1 MAGSSPLESFTGFF
15 EGPYHEQ
22 VKALEGTNPDSRT
35 LRIDWRDLDDYDPS
49 LADDFL
55 ESPANLRDVASEGIR
70 NADGVDLLG
79 ATIRLYNL
87 PDHRQYRVG
96 KYRTRQLGKLLSVR
110 GKVVDMD
117 GVQPYTERA
126 AFECHI
132 CGSLVRMPQSY
143 GDMLKPSSCPE
154 CDHGNPGFRFNRE
167 QSELVDLQKIV
178 IIPPD
183 SNLEDPPAAIA
194 FLKND
199 LCDMVGPG
207 DLVTVNGIYETF
219 DGQSESTLSTYI
231 EALDLD
237 ITERT
242 EIDTY
247 GASEIREFIMDTL
260 TDEIEA
266 ADEWA
271 VDRSVVADAV
281 VESHGVRREE
291 VNDQIDYLIDE
302 NTVGEEGSKLFDI

>member
-1 MAGSSPLESFTGFF
+1 MPHDDPLEAFQEFF
-15 EGPYHEQ
+15 AGPYHET
-22 VKALEGTNPDSRT
+22 VSDLADAYPSEES
-35 LRIDWRDLDDYDPS
+35 LRIDWGELSAFDQHLANEFIDRPDRMRDFAAEALNKSDIGVVG
-49 LADDFL
+49 
-55 ESPANLRDVASEGIR
+55 ANIR
-70 NADGVDLLG
+70 V
-79 ATIRLYNL
+79 YNL
-87 PDHRQYRVG
+87 PESQAYRVG
-96 KYRTRQLGKLLSVR
+96 KYRTSHLGKLLSVR
-110 GKVVDMD
+110 GKVVDME
-117 GVQPYTERA
+117 GVTPYAEEA
-126 AFECHI
+126 AFECHL
-132 CGSLVRMPQSY
+132 CGTLTRLPQSY
-143 GDMLKPSSCPE
+143 GDMLKPNE
-154 CDHGNPGFRFNRE
+154 CAGCETTNPGFMFNQD
-167 QSELVDLQKIV
+167 QSTLVDLQKIV

-207 DLVTVNGIYETF
+207 DLVTLNGIYETF
-219 DGQSESTLSTYI
+219 AGQSEATLSTYL
-231 EALDLD
+231 EVLDLD